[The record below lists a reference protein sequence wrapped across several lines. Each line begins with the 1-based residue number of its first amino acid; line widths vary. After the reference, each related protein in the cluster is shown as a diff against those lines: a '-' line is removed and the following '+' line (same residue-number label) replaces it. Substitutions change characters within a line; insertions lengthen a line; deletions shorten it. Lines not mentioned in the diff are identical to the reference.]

1 MACDACSY
9 ALRRSILFVSAHQK
23 AVGGDRMSN
32 LGIRYV
38 ATVTAM
44 VLLLALTMIVATQ
57 RTAMA
62 NPNIAKS
69 TGQPCAKCHTA
80 APALNS
86 YGKKYKESQKK

>member
-1 MACDACSY
+1 
-9 ALRRSILFVSAHQK
+9 
-23 AVGGDRMSN
+23 MSS
-32 LGIRYV
+32 LAIRYI
-38 ATVTAM
+38 ATGTAM
-44 VLLLALTMIVATQ
+44 LLLLALTMLMSAP

>member
-1 MACDACSY
+1 
-9 ALRRSILFVSAHQK
+9 
-23 AVGGDRMSN
+23 MSN
-32 LGIRYV
+32 LAVRYI
-38 ATVTAM
+38 ATGTAM
-44 VLLLALTMIVATQ
+44 VLLLALTMLTAAP